1 MNFELPE
8 IQKFMPLWACFALV
22 LAAVASF
29 VALLVVLV
37 ASSRRRED
45 ERK

>member
-22 LAAVASF
+22 LAAIAAF

-37 ASSRRRED
+37 AGSRHRED
-45 ERK
+45 DRK